1 MPLRIVIIEDNEVL
15 LNSFSEII
23 NSDADFIVVGTY
35 TSCETAL
42 ECFAQDV
49 PDILLIDVHLPGMN
63 GIEGVK
69 AFKKINSKVH
79 AVIISVHEGSKFIF
93 EALCSGAVGYLSK
106 NIEPQELL
114 HSLKQV
120 NSGGAPMS
128 SKIARKVV
136 ESFQFPNEEALS
148 ERENEVLKLLAKGN
162 SYGAIAQEL
171 FLSVNTIKTHTRNI
185 YEKLHVNN
193 KKEIIQK
200 YSRM

>member
-1 MPLRIVIIEDNEVL
+1 MSLRVVIIEDNEVL

-23 NSDADFIVVGTY
+23 NSDSEFVVVGTY
-35 TSCETAL
+35 TSCEAAL
-42 ECFAQDV
+42 ECFACDA
-49 PDILLIDVHLPGMN
+49 PDLLLIDVHLPGMS

-69 AFKKINSKVH
+69 VFKQINIKVH
-79 AVIISVHEGSKFIF
+79 AVIISVHEASKFIF
-93 EALCSGAVGYLSK
+93 EALCAGAVGYLSK
-106 NIEPQELL
+106 NIEPHELL
-114 HSLKQV
+114 QSLKQV
-120 NSGGAPMS
+120 KSGGAPMS

-148 ERENEVLKLLAKGN
+148 KRENEVLKLLAKGK

-171 FLSVNTIKTHTRNI
+171 FLSVNTIKTHTRKI

-200 YSRM
+200 YGRA